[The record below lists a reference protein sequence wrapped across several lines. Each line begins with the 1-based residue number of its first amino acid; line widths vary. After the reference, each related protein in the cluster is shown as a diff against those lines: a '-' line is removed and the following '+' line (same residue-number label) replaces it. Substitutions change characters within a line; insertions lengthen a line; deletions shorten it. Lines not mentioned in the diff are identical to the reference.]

1 MEKDQDMPEKKGCIL
16 AVDDDENVRASLRSQ
31 LARAGYEVQEA
42 ASGEEALRL
51 APVLQ
56 PDIIFLDM
64 NMSGID
70 GVETCRR
77 LRQDPAMNV
86 VYIIMLTGVDVEAE
100 SLGNGADDY
109 IKKPYKPGT
118 LLARLESG
126 LRTVAHNRKILSREE
141 AAYLELVGRLVT
153 AAEFRDPETAMH
165 IMRMSHYSRI
175 IAEEIGLSERQS
187 DLILRAA
194 PMHDIGKISTPDEIL
209 LAPRKLDAQEFEIM
223 KLHAVHGYDILKD
236 SPSPLVQ
243 MGAEI
248 AHTHHEKWDGSGYPR
263 GLRGDDIPLV
273 GRIVAVA
280 DVFDALTS
288 QRPYKKAWD
297 VDAAFDFLREQ
308 SGAHFEPRLV
318 EAFLHNQSE
327 VLRIKAQHS
336 DED

>member
-1 MEKDQDMPEKKGCIL
+1 MENTQKKKGRIL
-16 AVDDDENVRASLRSQ
+16 AVDDDEHLRASLRSQ
-31 LARAGYEVQEA
+31 LVHAGYEVQEA

-51 APVLQ
+51 APALQ

-86 VYIIMLTGVDVEAE
+86 VYIIMLTGADVEAE
-100 SLGNGADDY
+100 SLGIGADDY
-109 IKKPYKPGT
+109 IKKPYRPGT

-126 LRTVAHNRKILSREE
+126 LRTVAHNRNIMAREE

-153 AAEFRDPETAMH
+153 AAEFRDPETGMH
-165 IMRMSHYSRI
+165 ILRMSHYSRI
-175 IAEEIGLSERQS
+175 IAEEIGLPTQQS

-209 LAPRKLDAQEFEIM
+209 LAPRKLDAEEFEIM

-248 AHTHHEKWDGSGYPR
+248 AYTHHEKWDGSGYPR
-263 GLRGDDIPLV
+263 GLCGDDIPLV

-288 QRPYKKAWD
+288 KRPYKEAWET
-297 VDAAFDFLREQ
+297 DAAFDFLRAQ
-308 SGAHFEPRLV
+308 VGTHFEPRLV
-318 EAFLHNQSE
+318 EAFLQNQSE
-327 VLRIKAQHS
+327 VLRIQAQHA
-336 DED
+336 DEN